1 MPEKLT
7 IPLIKRKKLF
17 YDIGYFG
24 FKFIHAIIS
33 TSLILICG
41 YFNLGTILTMILF
54 IVFFFGTGYLIFN
67 KMYGSWLV
75 NYKVKG
81 SMELNEESILVNS
94 EDGIQNYTIKNF
106 KKIIL
111 KQNYYQNY
119 SKYKSPVYDGI
130 GSMNIDLGTNEK
142 VGMEF
147 LIRNSEELESLNRLK
162 QIWKQN
168 GLSIWT

>member
-1 MPEKLT
+1 MSEKLT
-7 IPLIKRKKLF
+7 ILLIQRKKLF

-24 FKFIHAIIS
+24 FRLIHAIIS
-33 TSLILICG
+33 TQIIVVGG
-41 YFNLGTILTMILF
+41 YFNLGTFLIMILF
-54 IVFFFGTGYLIFN
+54 LVFFFCTLYLIFN

-75 NYKVKG
+75 NYKVIG
-81 SMELNEESILVNS
+81 SLELNEESILVNN
-94 EDGIQNYTIKNF
+94 EDGIQSYIIKNF

-130 GSMNIDLGTNEK
+130 GSMTIDLGTNDK

-147 LIRNSEELESLNRLK
+147 LIRNNEELESFNSLK